1 MDRSNPRCI
10 SPFTN
15 SLRAQPGREADVET
29 ALKESERAKADYHRL
44 AQLLTEDLK
53 KSPDDADLFAEVGE
67 LCLRLD
73 REPMGIHWLFEALE
87 EGPNCKRAHQALADY
102 YEEKGDAAEA
112 KRYRLPAE

>member
-1 MDRSNPRCI
+1 M
-10 SPFTN
+10 
-15 SLRAQPGREADVET
+15 ET

-44 AQLLTEDLK
+44 ARLLTEDLK

-73 REPMGIHWLFEALE
+73 REPMGMHWLLAALKKD
-87 EGPNCKRAHQALADY
+87 PNCKRAHQALADY

-112 KRYRLPAE
+112 KRHRLPAE